1 MRDRNGDESLHEL
14 LLEID
19 RLEEIREDM
28 EELGLRTL
36 EDVEARLEELHRL
49 VDEIEAREGREE

>member
-49 VDEIEAREGREE
+49 VDEIEAREGHEE